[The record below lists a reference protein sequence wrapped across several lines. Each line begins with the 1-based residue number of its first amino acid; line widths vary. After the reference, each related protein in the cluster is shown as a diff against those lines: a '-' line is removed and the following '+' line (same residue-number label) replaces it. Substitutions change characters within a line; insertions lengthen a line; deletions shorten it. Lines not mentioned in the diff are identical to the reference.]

1 MTTSQTLEEVPPPF
15 EAANTIF
22 LTSVDDS
29 KILKVSL
36 YSGRAEVTRLFKFS
50 VKTGQNHVSING
62 LPNVLDRD
70 SIRVEGRGNA
80 TIHDVTLSDIP
91 KAPDTTTSEVLL
103 NLNTEKELAT
113 KALVRANKGKES
125 LEAYLSTL
133 NVQYT
138 DVDVVDKVLD
148 HYDTRGDVLD
158 RRISELDEKLVQLE
172 KQIKEEEEKVA
183 KEAGT
188 GRNDQLGVR
197 ATIGVF
203 AAEEGEVAIA
213 LIYAVASATWK
224 ATYDIRVDMQTKE
237 KKLVNLIYK
246 AGISQNT
253 GESWDN
259 VNLSLETATPTF
271 GLGIPTLS
279 TWTLSPYRPR

>member
-1 MTTSQTLEEVPPPF
+1 VPPPF

-50 VKTGQNHVSING
+50 VKTGQNHRRLKNNLLKDAI
-62 LPNVLDRD
+62 
-70 SIRVEGRGNA
+70 IRVEGRGNA

-91 KAPDTTTSEVLL
+91 KAPDTTTSEALS
-103 NLNTEKELAT
+103 NLNAEKELAT
-113 KALVRANKGKES
+113 KALARANKGKES

-172 KQIKEEEEKVA
+172 KQIKEEEEK
-183 KEAGT
+183 
-188 GRNDQLGVR
+188 
-197 ATIGVF
+197 
-203 AAEEGEVAIA
+203 
-213 LIYAVASATWK
+213 
-224 ATYDIRVDMQTKE
+224 
-237 KKLVNLIYK
+237 
-246 AGISQNT
+246 
-253 GESWDN
+253 
-259 VNLSLETATPTF
+259 
-271 GLGIPTLS
+271 
-279 TWTLSPYRPR
+279 